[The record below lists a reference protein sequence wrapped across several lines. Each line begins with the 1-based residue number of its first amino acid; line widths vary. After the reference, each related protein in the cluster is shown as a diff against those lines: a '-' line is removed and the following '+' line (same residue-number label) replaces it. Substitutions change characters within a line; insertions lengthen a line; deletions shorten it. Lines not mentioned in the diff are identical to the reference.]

1 MSHGPLVF
9 ESCQWLWQQ
18 MLHTAPHIMIS
29 YAILRDEQ
37 VMQASSFVSKLPIKD
52 ALSHDTM
59 PEHWAS
65 EDFDDTQPVPV
76 SDTQD
81 IRGGTGI
88 IKHQSACPFRAFAVH
103 RLRIGALD
111 ETSPGIEPSSKG
123 SLLHLALEYIW
134 QQLLTQQKLLDMNHE
149 KRQKLI
155 GNSIEHAWLHH
166 KKPIDFHSQSVEKK
180 RMQGLLQQWLELES
194 QRPPFQIEALE
205 KTYQLSLPSTGK
217 ITLPITIKAD
227 RMDKDAHG
235 HRLLIDYKTGT
246 KQPTSQW
253 LGERIAEPQL
263 PIYALAADL
272 SAQDAVSFAS
282 VRSGEDMGFNGLSG
296 EDMAIKGITPCD
308 GKRQRPDDWQ
318 GILNAW
324 RQQIDALAEEFIQ
337 GRSDVSPRDKDAC
350 NYCKLE
356 AVCRIDE
363 LAEQESASKEKI
375 S

>member
-1 MSHGPLVF
+1 
-9 ESCQWLWQQ
+9 
-18 MLHTAPHIMIS
+18 
-29 YAILRDEQ
+29 
-37 VMQASSFVSKLPIKD
+37 
-52 ALSHDTM
+52 
-59 PEHWAS
+59 
-65 EDFDDTQPVPV
+65 
-76 SDTQD
+76 
-81 IRGGTGI
+81 
-88 IKHQSACPFRAFAVH
+88 
-103 RLRIGALD
+103 
-111 ETSPGIEPSSKG
+111 
-123 SLLHLALEYIW
+123 
-134 QQLLTQQKLLDMNHE
+134 
-149 KRQKLI
+149 KLI

-350 NYCKLE
+350 SYCKLE